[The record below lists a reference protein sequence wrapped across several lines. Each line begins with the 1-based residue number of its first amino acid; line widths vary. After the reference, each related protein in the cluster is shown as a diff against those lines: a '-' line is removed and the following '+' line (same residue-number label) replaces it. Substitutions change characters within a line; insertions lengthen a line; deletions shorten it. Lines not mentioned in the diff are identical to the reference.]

1 MTRRDHVGSLEA
13 EVEQDQ
19 VEKHAL
25 RSPVSLFDNLD
36 LEVVLFTVARRKNR
50 SNLLKVSPL

>member
-1 MTRRDHVGSLEA
+1 MGSLEA

-50 SNLLKVSPL
+50 SNLLKLSPP